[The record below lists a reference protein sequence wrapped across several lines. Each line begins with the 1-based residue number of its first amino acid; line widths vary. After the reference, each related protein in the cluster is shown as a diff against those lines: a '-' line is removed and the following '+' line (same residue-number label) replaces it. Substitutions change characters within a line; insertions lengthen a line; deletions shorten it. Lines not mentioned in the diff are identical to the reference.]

1 MEREAVLVGIDV
13 GTTKVT
19 ALIGE
24 IGRDGGLTI
33 IGKGTV
39 PTTGLKK
46 GVVVNIEQT
55 VQSIAGAVEQAERL
69 SGWKIDRAFV
79 GVGGQHVES
88 QNSRGAVAVSG
99 HGREVARED
108 INRATEVARAVSIP
122 SNREVLHVLP
132 RQFIVD
138 GQEGVKDPLEM
149 SAIRLE
155 VETHIVTGSATAV
168 QNLTKCVVAGGV
180 KIDELVADSL
190 ASAEAVLSETEKELG
205 VAVAD
210 IGAGTIDL
218 ALFADGSPFHTSV
231 LPVGGNNVTMDIAAV
246 MKTSLQVAEELK
258 IHNGTSD
265 LRAVD
270 PDEMINVEVL
280 GEEAGR
286 TVSRLELCQ
295 VIEARMRETFELLA
309 NEMKGT
315 GHGMLPAGI
324 VLTGG
329 GAELAGAAELGR
341 DVLQMP
347 VRIAG
352 PTGVGGLV
360 DNLLTPANSTAIG
373 LLRWGA
379 EVLAQGEPGRY
390 ESAPAMGGL
399 SRLRD
404 ALRSIFP

>member
-1 MEREAVLVGIDV
+1 
-13 GTTKVT
+13 
-19 ALIGE
+19 
-24 IGRDGGLTI
+24 
-33 IGKGTV
+33 
-39 PTTGLKK
+39 
-46 GVVVNIEQT
+46 
-55 VQSIAGAVEQAERL
+55 
-69 SGWKIDRAFV
+69 
-79 GVGGQHVES
+79 
-88 QNSRGAVAVSG
+88 
-99 HGREVARED
+99 
-108 INRATEVARAVSIP
+108 
-122 SNREVLHVLP
+122 
-132 RQFIVD
+132 
-138 GQEGVKDPLEM
+138 M
-149 SAIRLE
+149 SALKLE
-155 VETHIVTGSATAV
+155 VETHIVTASATAV
-168 QNLTKCVVAGGV
+168 QNLTKCVAQAGV
-180 KIDELVADSL
+180 KIDELVVDAL

-218 ALFADGSPFHTSV
+218 ALFVDGSPFHTSV

-258 IHNGTSD
+258 VNNGTSD

-270 PDEMINVEVL
+270 PDEQINVAVL

-341 DVLQMP
+341 EVLQMP

-352 PTGVGGLV
+352 PSGVGGLV

-379 EVLAQGEPGRY
+379 MVLAQGEPGRY

-399 SRLRD
+399 GRLRD